1 MVQTCD
7 SSNQKSIPDV
17 EKPPSC
23 PRTENGSNTISEED
37 NGNYILGPL
46 GCAFYGLS

>member
-1 MVQTCD
+1 MAQPCD
-7 SSNQKSIPDV
+7 SSNQKTTPDMETSIN
-17 EKPPSC
+17 C
-23 PRTENGSNTISEED
+23 PRTENESNTLSEED